1 MEWEKGMGSQMGEE
15 GHGCHGMLV
24 RMLMLLWW
32 QEGNARV
39 VGGSHMTLHQAP
51 EEDATNSPL
60 TTDLPDGGELERKGG
75 QEDEADCKLQ
85 RMYVEK
91 FYVI

>member
-1 MEWEKGMGSQMGEE
+1 
-15 GHGCHGMLV
+15 
-24 RMLMLLWW
+24 
-32 QEGNARV
+32 
-39 VGGSHMTLHQAP
+39 MTLHQAP